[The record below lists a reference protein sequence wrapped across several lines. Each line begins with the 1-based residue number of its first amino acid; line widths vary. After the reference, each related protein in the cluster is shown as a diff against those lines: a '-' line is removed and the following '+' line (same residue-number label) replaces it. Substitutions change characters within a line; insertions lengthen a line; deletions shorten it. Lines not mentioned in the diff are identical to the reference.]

1 METTI
6 KKEELEY
13 VAKVRDNYTPRETK
27 KLDQLKALEKK
38 VNILPQNFA
47 LVFGIIAALI
57 FGTGMCLA
65 MKVIGNL
72 MVLGIIVGVVGMG
85 LCVANYFI
93 YKAML
98 KSRKNKYGSTIIE
111 LSNEL
116 LNENQDN

>member
-13 VAKVRDNYTPRETK
+13 VAKVRDNYTPRETR

-38 VNILPQNFA
+38 VNLLPQIFA